1 MGVRVQSSNGNGIQT
16 EARFLANMSH
26 EIRTPMNSIMGF
38 LELVLEDREL
48 ISQHRSNLE
57 TALHSARHMLSLI
70 DNILDLSRLQSGD
83 VTINPRQFDLSILLG
98 TIRSRWIEVAQDKGI
113 CFDIDYP
120 DELQG
125 YYLGDVQI
133 IEKILMILID
143 NAVKFTEHGHVSL
156 LIGPGIIQD
165 TLTFAVKD
173 TGIGIHPT
181 FISEIFKPFT
191 QGDSTNSR
199 SYEGVG
205 LGTTIALQFAKL
217 LDGEIDVDSIYGDGS
232 TFSLTIPLRASS
244 DTYPTQTQNSV
255 NSVDKPD
262 RCFKILLVDD
272 IETNLELARVHLKRR
287 GQDVDTA
294 SNGLEAIEMLEKTIY
309 DVILMDIHMPI
320 MDGIEATKQI
330 RKMEG
335 DAKHTAIVALTAD
348 QLSDVQV
355 ELLDIGFDDVVG
367 KPIHFEE
374 LIELLQTSL
383 PAECGKQMVDKVNI
397 KPLET
402 NDSNVPNLDEI
413 KPLLITLNERLK
425 LYNPSKVEVE
435 LATLKK
441 VFPDDRIVSSIGGLI
456 DAYEFDQ
463 ARIEVVHFAKSLG
476 HSVE

>member
-1 MGVRVQSSNGNGIQT
+1 MQSSNGNGIQT

-98 TIRSRWIEVAQDKGI
+98 TIRSRWVEVAQEKGV
-113 CFDIDYP
+113 CFDVDCP
-120 DELQG
+120 NDLQG

-143 NAVKFTEHGHVSL
+143 NAVKFTEHGLVSL
-156 LIGPGIIQD
+156 LVGPGIVQD
-165 TLTFAVKD
+165 TISFAVKD
-173 TGIGIHPT
+173 TGIGIHPA
-181 FISEIFKPFT
+181 FMNEIFKPFT

-205 LGTTIALQFAKL
+205 LGTTIALQFSKL
-217 LDGEIDVDSIYGDGS
+217 LDGEIYVESSYGDGS
-232 TFSLTIPLRASS
+232 IFTLTIPLHSTS
-244 DTYPTQTQNSV
+244 DTYPSDNPDSQSQEN
-255 NSVDKPD
+255 KLD

-294 SNGLEAIEMLEKTIY
+294 GNGLEAIEMLEKSPY

-335 DAKHTAIVALTAD
+335 DAKHTAIIALTAD
-348 QLSDVQV
+348 QLSDVQA
-355 ELLDIGFDDVVG
+355 ELIDVGFDDVVG

-374 LIELLQTSL
+374 LIELLQSSL
-383 PAECGKQMVDKVNI
+383 PAECGTQIIDKVDK

-402 NDSNVPNLDEI
+402 SDTNIPNPNEV
-413 KPLLITLNERLK
+413 KPLLITLSERLK
-425 LYNPSKVEVE
+425 FYNPSKVEAE
-435 LATLKK
+435 IKTLKK

-463 ARIEVVHFAKSLG
+463 ARIEVTHLAKSLG
-476 HSVE
+476 YSVE